1 MYGPWKI
8 KLEVLSIGG
17 AELKTTQRELILT
30 KDEKE
35 RITDRANELNDM
47 NVRLDNSLKSA
58 RAGRPFHIP
67 TLGS

>member
-1 MYGPWKI
+1 MHGPWKI
-8 KLEVLSIGG
+8 KSEVLLIGG
-17 AELKTTQRELILT
+17 AELKTAQRELILT

-35 RITDRANELNDM
+35 RIIDRANELNDM

-58 RAGRPFHIP
+58 RAGTPFHIS